1 MVASFY
7 VVITSVSM
15 GETPCRIGYK
25 VIKDL
30 LIHDNHKI
38 LLLRKEQ
45 KQTTLI
51 RYVLREKKYQIP
63 LSALITS
70 KI

>member
-7 VVITSVSM
+7 VVITSVSV
-15 GETPCRIGYK
+15 GENSCHIGYK

-51 RYVLREKKYQIP
+51 YCVLMEKKYQNRSRFHC
-63 LSALITS
+63 LR
-70 KI
+70 